1 MQHSQSNQA
10 HNYTK
15 LMRKCGRDAL
25 GLRSQIGVERNKA
38 VAENV
43 DVGKS
48 RRGRRRWRRR
58 RESADDEQA
67 AHDK

>member
-1 MQHSQSNQA
+1 
-10 HNYTK
+10 
-15 LMRKCGRDAL
+15 MRKCGRDGL
-25 GLRSQIGVERNKA
+25 GLCSQIGVERNKA

-67 AHDK
+67 AHNR